1 MDFIKQYDWPGLITH
16 ASVLLVKL
24 VIMIFLYFIVRSLGM
39 KIIKHLFA
47 KFEEQNSLSKG
58 RAYTLQSLTLNICS
72 YILIFIFFVMVLDL
86 FHYDPSALLA
96 GAGIVGLAVGFGAQG
111 LVSDIVTG
119 FFILLEKQLDVGD
132 YITVSTFDGIVEQVG
147 LRTTQIR
154 SFDGTLHYIPNR
166 NITNVSNHSRGTMQ
180 ALVDIKCRLKETLMK
195 RFTFYSK
202 YALPQ
207 IIEGPNVIG
216 IQELGTSEIVIR
228 VIAKTENM
236 EQWRVERV
244 LRKEIKTA
252 LDRAFPRETE

>member
-1 MDFIKQYDWPGLITH
+1 
-16 ASVLLVKL
+16 
-24 VIMIFLYFIVRSLGM
+24 
-39 KIIKHLFA
+39 
-47 KFEEQNSLSKG
+47 
-58 RAYTLQSLTLNICS
+58 
-72 YILIFIFFVMVLDL
+72 MVLDL

-132 YITVSTFDGIVEQVG
+132 YITVATFDGIVEQVG

-180 ALVDIKCRLKETLMK
+180 ALVDIKVPAERNLDETIHILQHVCDE
-195 RFTFYSK
+195 TAV
-202 YALPQ
+202 ALPQ
-207 IIEGPNVIG
+207 IKEGPNVIG

-244 LRKEIKTA
+244 LRKEIKPHSIA
-252 LDRAFPRETE
+252 LFLKKQNNKRTEAFASVFTLLNSAFNFAANFFSSHPGSCNDRCLCYCIGNTLHIVV